1 MKHFENISESELFKI
16 MTDIKAHRYGLV
28 QIFEQAEKY
37 IKEHTDIEKHEI
49 FSAFLTLYL
58 LHLETEKLIPTFS
71 NPFDNEQ
78 QLSQPNH

>member
-16 MTDIKAHRYGLV
+16 MTDIKAHQYGLV

-37 IKEHTDIEKHEI
+37 IKYNTHINKHEI

-71 NPFDNEQ
+71 NPFDKENT
-78 QLSQPNH
+78 